1 MKLLFVFC
9 LCISSLFAR
18 TGSNWD
24 YLIFQIDGNNVTK
37 VESYS
42 IFHRDFM
49 EKSEGTGI
57 PGLKKFLTRYV
68 QSDGVEDFQFPQ
80 IDFSNLLILDV
91 MGSRGWELSALS
103 ENSRATK
110 RNTIKFYFKR
120 PVDEQVKVESK
131 DLLKDGD

>member
-9 LCISSLFAR
+9 LCISSLLAR

-24 YLIFQIDGNNVTK
+24 YLIFQIDANNVTK

-42 IFHRDFM
+42 IFQRDFM

-57 PGLKKFLTRYV
+57 PGLRKFLTRYL
-68 QSDGVEDFQFPQ
+68 QSDGIEEFQFPE

-120 PVDEQVKVESK
+120 PVEEQLKDQSK
-131 DLLKDGD
+131 DLLKDAD